1 MKILLEAM
9 RKKRGWSQAELAQRS
24 GVPQPMI
31 SEIER
36 GVVKY
41 PRIDTVTKLALS
53 LRCAVEDLVSY
64 DEKEG
69 A

>member
-1 MKILLEAM
+1 MTVTLEAM
-9 RKKRGWSQAELAQRS
+9 RKKRGWSQAELARRS

-36 GVVKY
+36 GIVAD
-41 PRIDTVTKLALS
+41 PRISTISKLSGA
-53 LRCAVEDLVSY
+53 LRCMIEDLIEE
-64 DEKEG
+64 EKKD

>member
-1 MKILLEAM
+1 MKILLETM

-36 GVVKY
+36 G
-41 PRIDTVTKLALS
+41 LS
-53 LRCAVEDLVSY
+53 NIR
-64 DEKEG
+64 G
-69 A
+69 